1 MARLFVVRHG
11 NTFDAVDVVTRVGG
25 RTDLPLSNSGKAQA
39 EKLAAHFASTRFAAA
54 LASPLERTRATAR
67 AILSARTDA
76 PALLIRSFLREIDY
90 GLDENQPEAVVA
102 ARLGEA
108 ALKAWD
114 ENGTV
119 PPGWD
124 VDPAAIRAGWAAL
137 LAGIAALPEAANVL
151 VVTSNGTARF
161 LPDVVDTKPDGL
173 DRKLKTGAWGEI
185 VVEPGRSEITAWNV
199 RPRSGDVAGG
209 DLITE

>member
-11 NTFDAVDVVTRVGG
+11 NTFDAGDVVTRVGG
-25 RTDLPLSNSGKAQA
+25 RTDLPLSSSGRKQA
-39 EKLAAHFASTRFAAA
+39 GALAAHFAETRFTAA

-67 AILSARTDA
+67 TILGTRTDA

-90 GLDENQPEAVVA
+90 GPDENQPEETVT
-102 ARLGEA
+102 ARLGD

-114 ENGTV
+114 EDGT
-119 PPGWD
+119 PPEGWI

-137 LAGIAALPEAANVL
+137 LRDIGTLAHDANIL

-161 LPDVVDTKPDGL
+161 LPDVVDSAPDGL

-185 VVEPGRSEITAWNV
+185 DVTSAGAKIKAWNQ
-199 RPRSGDVAGG
+199 RS
-209 DLITE
+209 

>member
-11 NTFDAVDVVTRVGG
+11 NTFDAGDVVTRVGG

-39 EKLAAHFASTRFAAA
+39 EKLAAHFAGTRFAAA

-67 AILSARTDA
+67 AMLSARTDA

-90 GLDENQPEAVVA
+90 GPDENQAEAVVV

-114 ENGTV
+114 EDGTV

-185 VVEPGRSEITAWNV
+185 MVAPGRSEITAWNV
-199 RPRSGDVAGG
+199 RP
-209 DLITE
+209 

>member
-11 NTFDAVDVVTRVGG
+11 NTFDAGDVVTRVGG
-25 RTDLPLSNSGKAQA
+25 RTDLPLSTSGKVQA
-39 EKLAAHFASTRFAAA
+39 EKLAAHFADTPFTAA

-67 AILSARTDA
+67 AILGTRTDA

-90 GLDENQPEAVVA
+90 GPDENQPEEAVL

-114 ENGTV
+114 EQGT
-119 PPGWD
+119 PPQGWI
-124 VDPAAIRAGWAAL
+124 VDPDAIRAGWSAL
-137 LAGIAALPEAANVL
+137 LKEAGALPAGANVL

-161 LPDVVDTKPDGL
+161 FPDVVDAVPEGL

-185 VVEPGRSEITAWNV
+185 AVTPQRARILAWNL
-199 RPRSGDVAGG
+199 RP
-209 DLITE
+209 

>member
-11 NTFDAVDVVTRVGG
+11 NTFDPGDVVTRVGG
-25 RTDLPLSNSGKAQA
+25 RTDLPLSSSGRRQA
-39 EKLAAHFASTRFAAA
+39 VALAAHFAETAFAAA

-67 AILSARTDA
+67 AILGARTDA
-76 PALLIRSFLREIDY
+76 PALLIRGFLREIDY
-90 GLDENQPEAVVA
+90 GADENQPEEIVVA
-102 ARLGEA
+102 RIGEA

-119 PPGWD
+119 PPGWE
-124 VDPAAIRAGWAAL
+124 VDPAAIRAGWTAL
-137 LAGIAALPEAANVL
+137 LADIAALPEAADVL

-161 LPDVVDTKPDGL
+161 LPDVVDAAPDGL

-185 VVEPGRSEITAWNV
+185 VVAPGRSEITAWNV
-199 RPRSGDVAGG
+199 RP
-209 DLITE
+209 

>member
-11 NTFDAVDVVTRVGG
+11 NTFDAGDVVTRVGG
-25 RTDLPLSNSGKAQA
+25 RTDLPLSSSGRKQA
-39 EKLAAHFASTRFAAA
+39 GALAAHFAETRFTAA

-67 AILSARTDA
+67 AILGTRTDA

-90 GLDENQPEAVVA
+90 GPDENQPEAAVT
-102 ARLGEA
+102 ARLGDA

-114 ENGTV
+114 EDGT
-119 PPGWD
+119 PPVGWI

-137 LAGIAALPEAANVL
+137 LKDIGTLAHEANIL

-161 LPDVVDTKPDGL
+161 LPDVVDAAPDGL
-173 DRKLKTGAWGEI
+173 DRKLKTGARGEI
-185 VVEPGRSEITAWNV
+185 DVTSARAEIKAWNQ
-199 RPRSGDVAGG
+199 RP
-209 DLITE
+209 

>member
-11 NTFDAVDVVTRVGG
+11 NTFDTGDVVTRVGG
-25 RTDLPLSNSGKAQA
+25 RTNLALSTSGQAQA
-39 EKLAAHFASTRFAAA
+39 TNLAAHFAGTPFAAA
-54 LASPLERTRATAR
+54 LASPLVRTRATAR
-67 AILSARTDA
+67 AILGARTDG

-90 GLDENQPEAVVA
+90 GVDENQPEHVVV

-114 ENGTV
+114 DDGTV

-124 VDPAAIRAGWAAL
+124 VDPSAIRAGWKAL
-137 LAGIAALPEAANVL
+137 LADIAALPANANVL

-161 LPDVVDTKPDGL
+161 LPDVVDAQPEGL

-185 VVEPGRSEITAWNV
+185 EVVTGRSGIIAWNL
-199 RPRSGDVAGG
+199 RP
-209 DLITE
+209 

>member
-1 MARLFVVRHG
+1 MAQLFVVRHG
-11 NTFDAVDVVTRVGG
+11 NTFDTGDVVSRVGG
-25 RTDLPLSNSGKAQA
+25 RTDLPLSSSGRRQA
-39 EKLAAHFASTRFAAA
+39 EALAAHFAETRFAAA

-67 AILSARTDA
+67 TILGARTDA

-90 GLDENQPEAVVA
+90 GPDENQPEEAVIT
-102 ARLGEA
+102 RLGEA

-114 ENGTV
+114 EDGTP
-119 PPGWD
+119 PPGWV

-137 LAGIAALPEAANVL
+137 LQEIGGLAADANVL

-161 LPDVVDTKPDGL
+161 LPDVVGAAPDGL

-185 VVEPGRSEITAWNV
+185 DVTPESAVINDWNR
-199 RPRSGDVAGG
+199 RP
-209 DLITE
+209 